1 MGEGKWGMVDT
12 SGTWRIAEKYD
23 EVGKFRGDLAKSLAL
38 PGFLPGVKG
47 AKIRKWLKAE
57 GDEVKGGEPLAEVEL
72 TEPALPVEAPMS
84 GMLVK
89 IGVPAG
95 GAAIPG
101 SVLGMV
107 RILGTVGIFE
117 KKQVEVVCPGY
128 GPNPGSATMVR
139 WIKEEGDAVVKGEK
153 IAEIRPKEAM
163 AMIQSPGMGT
173 LVKIEVKDGE
183 EAKVGQGV
191 ARMGIGRVAVKLG
204 AEWFFTDERGNRVTK
219 DHYDEVGAM
228 EGGMAPVRIGEKWE
242 FVNEEGVILGKAEQ
256 RVAGKKKDGF
266 ATAFENK
273 KMEFESARKVQGGLA
288 AVKLNGKWGYVAYQ
302 DGGIRMVIT
311 PRFLQAR
318 NFTEGLAA
326 VEESEDAPMTDDVE
340 AEQAEAEKSGMETKP
355 EVPPAWGYIIP
366 SGKLWGKLEFAEVG
380 NFLDGRAAV
389 KALGE
394 GMPWV
399 LVDSK
404 IKVRTTGNYAGL
416 VPLGGKRVAWRRGG
430 VGWGLMD
437 LQEKVV
443 ELQPGLKAQDG
454 TGEAQDILVAV
465 GPFESG
471 LAPAKD
477 VGGKWGYLDVDGK
490 WAIAAKFERAGV
502 FKCGLAAVKE
512 VGGKWGYVKP
522 DGSWGLEPKFSR
534 VRAFSDGLAAVAEKG
549 EVELGPELETGGAWE

>member
-1 MGEGKWGMVDT
+1 MGEGKWGMVDVM
-12 SGTWRIAEKYD
+12 GTLRIEEKYD

-38 PGFLPGVKG
+38 PEFLPGVKG

-57 GDEVKGGEPLAEVEL
+57 GDEVKGGEALAEVEL
-72 TEPALPVEAPMS
+72 TEPALPVEAPAS

-101 SVLGMV
+101 SVLGVV
-107 RILGTVGIFE
+107 RILGTVGMFE

-139 WIKEEGDAVVKGEK
+139 WVKLEGDAVIQGEK

-163 AMIQSPGMGT
+163 AMIQAPGTGT
-173 LVKIEVKDGE
+173 LVKIEVKNGE
-183 EAKVGQGV
+183 EAKVGQAV
-191 ARMGIGRVAVKLG
+191 ARMGIGRVPVKVG
-204 AEWFFTDERGNRVTK
+204 AEWFYTDERGNRVMQ
-219 DHYDEVGAM
+219 DHYDEVGSM
-228 EGGMAPVRIGEKWE
+228 EGGMAPVRRGEKWE
-242 FVNEEGVILGKAEQ
+242 FVDGEGVTLGKAEQ

-266 ATAFENK
+266 ASAFENK

-302 DGGIRMVIT
+302 DGGLRMAVA

-318 NFTEGLAA
+318 DFSEGLAA
-326 VEESEDAPMTDDVE
+326 VEESDDAPVTDDTE
-340 AEQAEAEKSGMETKP
+340 AEQVEAEKSSMGTKS
-355 EVPPAWGYIIP
+355 ELPPAWGYIIP
-366 SGKLWGKLEFAEVG
+366 SGKLWGRLDFAEVG
-380 NFLDGRAAV
+380 NFHDGRAAV
-389 KALGE
+389 RGLGE
-394 GMPWV
+394 GTPWV

-404 IKVRTTGNYAGL
+404 IKVRTTGNYTGL
-416 VPLGGKRVAWRRGG
+416 VPLGGRRVAWRRGG
-430 VGWGLMD
+430 GGWGLMD

-443 ELQPGLKAQDG
+443 ELRAGLKGQDG
-454 TGEAQDILVAV
+454 TGEAQDILAAV
-465 GPFESG
+465 GPFEGG
-471 LAPAKD
+471 LAPAKE

-534 VRAFSDGLAAVAEKG
+534 ARTFSDGLAGVSEKG

>member
-1 MGEGKWGMVDT
+1 LRLGGVCLGAGKGGMVDAT
-12 SGTWRIAEKYD
+12 GTWRIAEKYD

-38 PGFLPGVKG
+38 PEFLPGVKG

-72 TEPALPVEAPMS
+72 TEPALPVEAPIS

-107 RILGTVGIFE
+107 RILGAVGIFE

-204 AEWFFTDERGNRVTK
+204 AEWFFTDERGNRVTQ

-242 FVNEEGVILGKAEQ
+242 YVDGEGVILGKAEQ

-266 ATAFENK
+266 AAAFENK

-288 AVKLNGKWGYVAYQ
+288 AVKLNGKW
-302 DGGIRMVIT
+302 
-311 PRFLQAR
+311 
-318 NFTEGLAA
+318 
-326 VEESEDAPMTDDVE
+326 
-340 AEQAEAEKSGMETKP
+340 
-355 EVPPAWGYIIP
+355 
-366 SGKLWGKLEFAEVG
+366 
-380 NFLDGRAAV
+380 
-389 KALGE
+389 
-394 GMPWV
+394 
-399 LVDSK
+399 
-404 IKVRTTGNYAGL
+404 
-416 VPLGGKRVAWRRGG
+416 
-430 VGWGLMD
+430 
-437 LQEKVV
+437 
-443 ELQPGLKAQDG
+443 
-454 TGEAQDILVAV
+454 
-465 GPFESG
+465 
-471 LAPAKD
+471 
-477 VGGKWGYLDVDGK
+477 VGG
-490 WAIAAKFERAGV
+490 
-502 FKCGLAAVKE
+502 
-512 VGGKWGYVKP
+512 
-522 DGSWGLEPKFSR
+522 
-534 VRAFSDGLAAVAEKG
+534 
-549 EVELGPELETGGAWE
+549 

>member
-1 MGEGKWGMVDT
+1 MGEAKWGMVDVM
-12 SGTWRIAEKYD
+12 GTLRIEEKYD

-38 PGFLPGVKG
+38 PEFLPGVKG

-72 TEPALPVEAPMS
+72 TEPALPVEAPAS

-101 SVLGMV
+101 SVLGLV

-139 WIKEEGDAVVKGEK
+139 WVKLEGDAVIQGEK

-163 AMIQSPGMGT
+163 AMIQAPGTGT
-173 LVKIEVKDGE
+173 LVKIDVKEGE
-183 EAKVGQGV
+183 EAKVGQAV
-191 ARMGIGRVAVKLG
+191 ARMGIGRVPVKVG
-204 AEWFFTDERGNRVTK
+204 AEWFYTNERGNRVTQ
-219 DHYDEVGAM
+219 DHYDEVGSM
-228 EGGMAPVRIGEKWE
+228 EGGMAPVRRGEKWE
-242 FVNEEGVILGKAEQ
+242 FVDGEGVTLGKAEQ
-256 RVAGKKKDGF
+256 RVAGKKKDGLV
-266 ATAFENK
+266 AAFENK
-273 KMEFESARKVQGGLA
+273 KMEFEAAHRVQGGLA

-302 DGGIRMVIT
+302 DGGVRMAVS

-318 NFTEGLAA
+318 DFSEGLAA
-326 VEESEDAPMTDDVE
+326 VEESDDAPVTDDTE
-340 AEQAEAEKSGMETKP
+340 AEQVEAEKSAMGTKS
-355 EVPPAWGYIIP
+355 ELPPAWGYVIP
-366 SGKLWGKLEFAEVG
+366 SGKLWGRLDFAEAG
-380 NFLDGRAAV
+380 NFHDGRAAV
-389 KALGE
+389 RGLGE
-394 GMPWV
+394 GTPWV

-404 IKVRTTGNYAGL
+404 IKVRTTGNYVGL

-430 VGWGLMD
+430 GWGLMD

-443 ELQPGLKAQDG
+443 ELRAGLKGADG
-454 TGEAQDILVAV
+454 TGEAQDILAAV

-471 LAPAKD
+471 LAPAKE

-534 VRAFSDGLAAVAEKG
+534 ARAFSDGLAGVSTQG
-549 EVELGPELETGGAWE
+549 EVELGPELETGGAWD

>member
-1 MGEGKWGMVDT
+1 MGEGKWGMVDVM
-12 SGTWRIAEKYD
+12 GTLRIEEKYD

-38 PGFLPGVKG
+38 PEFLPGVKG

-57 GDEVKGGEPLAEVEL
+57 GDEVKGGEALAEVEL
-72 TEPALPVEAPMS
+72 TEPALPVEAPAS

-101 SVLGMV
+101 SVLGVV
-107 RILGTVGIFE
+107 RILGTVGMFE

-139 WIKEEGDAVVKGEK
+139 WVKLEGDAVIQGEK

-163 AMIQSPGMGT
+163 AMIQAPGTGT
-173 LVKIEVKDGE
+173 LVKIEVKNGE
-183 EAKVGQGV
+183 EAKVGQAV
-191 ARMGIGRVAVKLG
+191 ARMGIGRVPVKVG
-204 AEWFFTDERGNRVTK
+204 AEWFYTDERGNRVMQ
-219 DHYDEVGAM
+219 DHYDEVGSM
-228 EGGMAPVRIGEKWE
+228 EGGMAPVRRGEKWE
-242 FVNEEGVILGKAEQ
+242 FVDGEGVTLGKAEQ

-266 ATAFENK
+266 ASAFENK

-302 DGGIRMVIT
+302 DGGLRMAVA

-318 NFTEGLAA
+318 DFSEGLAA
-326 VEESEDAPMTDDVE
+326 VEESDDAPVTDDTE
-340 AEQAEAEKSGMETKP
+340 AEQVEAEKSSMGTKS
-355 EVPPAWGYIIP
+355 ELPPAWGYIIP
-366 SGKLWGKLEFAEVG
+366 SGKLWGRLDFAEVG
-380 NFLDGRAAV
+380 NFHDGRAAV
-389 KALGE
+389 RGLGE
-394 GMPWV
+394 GTPWV

-404 IKVRTTGNYAGL
+404 IKVRTTGNYTGL
-416 VPLGGKRVAWRRGG
+416 VPLGGRRVAWRRGSG
-430 VGWGLMD
+430 GWGLMD

-443 ELQPGLKAQDG
+443 ELRAGLKGQDG
-454 TGEAQDILVAV
+454 TGEAQDILAAV
-465 GPFESG
+465 GPFEGG
-471 LAPAKD
+471 LAPAKE

-534 VRAFSDGLAAVAEKG
+534 ARTFSDGLAGVSEKG